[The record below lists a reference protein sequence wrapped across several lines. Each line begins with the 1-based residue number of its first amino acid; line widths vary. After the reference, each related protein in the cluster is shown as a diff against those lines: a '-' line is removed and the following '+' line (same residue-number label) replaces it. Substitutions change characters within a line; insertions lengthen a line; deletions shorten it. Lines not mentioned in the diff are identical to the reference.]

1 MASYIL
7 MAMTNSADGRDEA
20 YNQWFDEVHL
30 PEVLK
35 IEGFESAQRYELTS
49 AQRMPAPL
57 PYRYATVYRIDS
69 DDLPATLA
77 ELGDVVAAGTKT
89 DAGDPTRRALWVYA
103 PRGPERR

>member
-1 MASYIL
+1 MPPYIL
-7 MAMTNSADGRDEA
+7 MAMTNPAEGKEEA

-30 PEVLK
+30 PDALK
-35 IEGFESAQRYELTS
+35 VPGFESAQRYELTE

-57 PYRYATVYRIDS
+57 PYRYATVYRFES
-69 DDLPATLA
+69 EDLPTTLA
-77 ELGDVVAAGTKT
+77 ALGAAVAAGPKT